1 MGKLNQILFHSHL
14 GLGDQISVNG
24 LVHHLYHLHNK
35 PINVVCKIKNF
46 SNIDFLYK
54 DFDYINPIAISNDP
68 SLEQKEVNNLTSVYG
83 YELIQ
88 TTISNPLDNPW
99 DKSHF
104 TNLGVDINVKLWNCN
119 LPLLTHEEFILEN
132 YLPDEDFAFVH
143 DHPSHPIKLKHIQTL
158 NNPQGLN
165 IFELLP
171 LLQRAKEIHLTNSSI
186 MCLCEIAGLPSNQQK
201 GFYYT
206 SRSIQEYGGIL
217 QLSNHKDWNII

>member
-1 MGKLNQILFHSHL
+1 MGELNEILFHSHL

-24 LVHHLYHLHNK
+24 LVHHLYHLHGK
-35 PINVVCKIKNF
+35 RVNVVCKIKNF

-54 DFDYINPIAISNDP
+54 DFDYINPISISNDP
-68 SLEQKEVNNLTSVYG
+68 LLEQKEVYRLTHING
-83 YELIQ
+83 YELIK
-88 TTISNPLDNPW
+88 TTISNPLDSPW

-104 TNLGVDINVKLWNCN
+104 SNLGININVKLWSCN
-119 LPLLTHEEFILEN
+119 LPSLANREFILDN
-132 YLPDEDFAFVH
+132 YLPDDDFAFVH
-143 DHPSHPIKLKHIQTL
+143 DHPSHPIKLNHIQTL
-158 NNPQGLN
+158 RNPQALN

-186 MCLCEIAGLPSNQQK
+186 MCLCEIAGLPNNQQE

-217 QLSNHKDWNII
+217 QLSNHKDWKII